1 MSCCLRL
8 KKSNK
13 NKENMGSDG
22 RKAVTKFF
30 TKNYAKKI
38 FGTALYLGV

>member
-8 KKSNK
+8 NKSNK
-13 NKENMGSDG
+13 NEENMGSDG
-22 RKAVTKFF
+22 RNTVTKSL